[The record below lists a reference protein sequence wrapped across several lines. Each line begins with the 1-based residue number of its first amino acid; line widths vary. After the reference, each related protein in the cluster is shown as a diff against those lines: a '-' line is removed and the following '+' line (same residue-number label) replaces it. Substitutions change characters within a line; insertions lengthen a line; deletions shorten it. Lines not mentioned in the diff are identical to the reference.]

1 VTEPATTSPARIGW
15 RAGPPGKLKW
25 YAAAFVGTGIMAT
38 LGVFVRNVSPG
49 NEYAITFGRF
59 AVGLAC
65 LLGWGALRRGPRP
78 AARPRVTWGLAASGV
93 VLPLFVVFYI
103 KAVVSGAM
111 ANAAFLLYLGPLIAS
126 FLAALWLGEGI
137 NRLSA
142 ALLGGAL
149 LGTLFITEFRLP
161 QARAEAEGLAFG
173 LLSGLFYGLFLL
185 FNNRRVQGEGSS
197 YARSAAQFL
206 IAALVMAPILAWSG
220 INLTRSDLLWV
231 LGIGVLH
238 GFVALT
244 LVMAALGHLRTVE
257 YGTISYGEPVIAALI
272 GGIAYQEPMSA
283 LQIAGCLLVLGTGI
297 ARVSARERPVEDAP

>member
-1 VTEPATTSPARIGW
+1 MLLVEQTRQRCGWLFDYVLRPVRSRSKARRTRCWTTRACGTPTWAKRGRANTTSPARSDG
-15 RAGPPGKLKW
+15 AGPPGKLKR

-59 AVGLAC
+59 AGLAC

-149 LGTLFITEFRLP
+149 LGTLFITEFRHAP
-161 QARAEAEGLAFG
+161 GARGGGGASRSACCPGCSTTIPA
-173 LLSGLFYGLFLL
+173 
-185 FNNRRVQGEGSS
+185 VQPARPGEGS
-197 YARSAAQFL
+197 ATPGAAQF
-206 IAALVMAPILAWSG
+206 
-220 INLTRSDLLWV
+220 
-231 LGIGVLH
+231 
-238 GFVALT
+238 
-244 LVMAALGHLRTVE
+244 
-257 YGTISYGEPVIAALI
+257 
-272 GGIAYQEPMSA
+272 
-283 LQIAGCLLVLGTGI
+283 
-297 ARVSARERPVEDAP
+297 